1 MVKIILWMVCILV
14 QGAFVVDARAITIAQ
29 PVTTERA
36 SYRIYYTGIP
46 IGTVVLWREVNDG
59 YEKITAS
66 VKTTG
71 LLRVFN
77 KQKRTLEVMGK
88 HHNGVFTPIMY
99 EARVEYPHK
108 KRLTTISYDA
118 GAMREVLHTPELLPR
133 DEISLDKVGTA
144 YDPLTSAVYL
154 LHFMADA
161 SLHHQPF
168 ATKIFDGKR
177 LLMGY
182 AFPHLSKDAA
192 CVAPCRA
199 YQLSYKPLL
208 GYDAEEQEDARKQ
221 RPLVIHYHREQSYF
235 PLSLI
240 AKGVFGKIEV
250 RRVKED

>member
-1 MVKIILWMVCILV
+1 MQSM
-14 QGAFVVDARAITIAQ
+14 FVVDARAITIAK

-46 IGTVVLWREVNDG
+46 IGSVRLWREVNDG

-66 VKTTG
+66 IKTTG

-88 HHNGVFTPIMY
+88 HHKGVFTPIMY

-133 DEISLDKVGTA
+133 DDIALDKVGSA

-154 LHFMADA
+154 LHFMADT
-161 SLHHQPF
+161 SLNHHPF

-182 AFPHLSKDAA
+182 ALPKASKDAA
-192 CVAPCRA
+192 CIAPCRT

-208 GYDAEEQEDARKQ
+208 GYDAQEQEDARNQ
-221 RPLVIHYHREQSYF
+221 QPFVIRYNRAHSYF
-235 PLSLI
+235 PISLT
-240 AKGVFGKIEV
+240 AKGAFGKIEI